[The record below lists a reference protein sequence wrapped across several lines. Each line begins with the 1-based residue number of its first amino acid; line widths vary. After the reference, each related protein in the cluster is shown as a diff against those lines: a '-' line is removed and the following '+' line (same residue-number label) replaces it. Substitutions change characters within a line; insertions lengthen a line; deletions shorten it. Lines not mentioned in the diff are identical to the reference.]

1 MTMTG
6 SGTQQSQQQAALAA
20 IKNYLMIAP
29 TKYWATTGST
39 AAVANAQVN
48 WVQQLPIIPSF
59 CTGVDYTIVLPVTLT
74 LGATTGAAT
83 LSYFAPYSAVQQQT
97 TVGGAP
103 PWPQTEL
110 TPWYMD
116 EVLHR
121 INYDPNYPGYGNN
134 ASYWATITDQG
145 VTPNKIGG
153 SGSLNPG
160 AQVTNVTGSPTNT
173 NYTWTFKIRQQYQR
187 KRQLLWGAIP
197 FGDPENRPFNSM
209 QVGTLLGINPEQNLF
224 TGASGT
230 GTACVLQSQG
240 MSVTARYSLAYVD
253 LLPPGMTAP
262 PQPSVGYGLQM
273 VPFSTTGLSAGVI
286 NPITHRTAMLYTS
299 IHQLLINT
307 VTLNTF
313 ATQLPV
319 QADYFGLWDDQ
330 DQQSSRWNYDNSQN
344 TFQAYFDK
352 FQRTY
357 RHYPLV
363 GQYVCDFEGGSF
375 PEIPSVTPLD
385 AVMSPDSS
393 YAQTFGVP
401 VTPAMTTSIR
411 LPGTATANNCY
422 IRTYAFG
429 LVRVPY

>member
-1 MTMTG
+1 MTQTA
-6 SGTQQSQQQAALAA
+6 SGTAASQQQAALAA
-20 IKNYLMIAP
+20 IKNYLTIAP
-29 TKYWATTGST
+29 VKYWATTAST
-39 AAVANAQVN
+39 AGGGSGGSAATFT

-59 CTGVDYTIVLPVTLT
+59 CTGIDYTVTLPVTLT
-74 LGATTGAAT
+74 LAATTGSAT
-83 LSYFAPYSAVQQQT
+83 LSNFAPYSAIQEQLT
-97 TVGGAP
+97 IGGAP

-110 TPWYMD
+110 TPWYLD

-121 INYDPNYPGYGNN
+121 IDYDPNYPGYANN
-134 ASYWATITDQG
+134 AGYWATITDLGQ
-145 VTPNKIGG
+145 TPNVIGG
-153 SGSLNPG
+153 AGSLSPG
-160 AQVTNVTGSPTNT
+160 TTVTNTTSLATNT
-173 NYTWTFKIRQQYQR
+173 SYTWTFKVRQQLQR

-197 FGDPENRPFNSM
+197 FGDPENRPYNSL
-209 QVGTLLGINPEQNLF
+209 QVSPLIGANPEQNLF
-224 TGASGT
+224 TGSAGAA
-230 GTACVLQSQG
+230 TACVLQNAGASL
-240 MSVTARYSLAYVD
+240 VARYSLAYID
-253 LLPPGMTAP
+253 LLPPGMTAA
-262 PQPSVGYGLQM
+262 PQPTVGYGLQM

-299 IHQLLINT
+299 IHQLLIN
-307 VTLNTF
+307 N
-313 ATQLPV
+313 QLPV
-319 QADYFGLWDDQ
+319 QADYYGLWDDQ
-330 DQQSSRWNYDNSQN
+330 DQQSSRWNFDKSQN
-344 TFQAYFDK
+344 TFQEYFDK

-363 GQYVCDFEGGSF
+363 GQYVADFEGGAF

-411 LPGTATANNCY
+411 LPSADNAVNCY